1 MLPIC
6 PRSDNTTMITRQDDQ
21 KTSMDVPTTSTS
33 GANGICC
40 HPEFSE
46 LFKMKSDRDLDT
58 FIPNRIFSTRGSV
71 YSQAD
76 KFQPCTKS
84 QIEET

>member
-1 MLPIC
+1 
-6 PRSDNTTMITRQDDQ
+6 MIKKPPMDD
-21 KTSMDVPTTSTS
+21 PTTSTS

-40 HPEFSE
+40 HPKFSE

-58 FIPNRIFSTRGSV
+58 FIPNLIFSTTGSV
-71 YSQAD
+71 DFETD

-84 QIEET
+84 